1 MSLPVVLRL
10 NKIILET
17 SLISC
22 HTHSAEIKTSD
33 VCFNLTILSMSFLL
47 KFVSKKV
54 KTQQTSLPVTQHISV
69 GGKSVEMICE
79 SVNV

>member
-1 MSLPVVLRL
+1 
-10 NKIILET
+10 
-17 SLISC
+17 
-22 HTHSAEIKTSD
+22 
-33 VCFNLTILSMSFLL
+33 MSFLL

>member
-1 MSLPVVLRL
+1 
-10 NKIILET
+10 
-17 SLISC
+17 
-22 HTHSAEIKTSD
+22 
-33 VCFNLTILSMSFLL
+33 MSFLL

-54 KTQQTSLPVTQHISV
+54 KTQQTSLPVTRHISV